1 MQTQKKNYV
10 YPMTTVVAAYAATLM
25 ANSGS
30 GNNVVNIYDT
40 ESQDDDQKKL
50 SYGTANKGSD
60 LTLESKGN
68 GNAWDT
74 WDE

>member
-10 YPMTTVVAAYAATLM
+10 YPMTTVVAAFAATLM
-25 ANSGS
+25 AGS
-30 GNNVVNIYDT
+30 GGNNNIANVYDT
-40 ESQDDDQKKL
+40 ESQGDDTKIL
-50 SYGTANKGSD
+50 GLGTANKNSG

-68 GNAWDT
+68 SNAWDT